1 LSVPCYQQ
9 RNCSYW
15 IDLVS
20 ETIMRAKTVLIL
32 LFALFTAV
40 MSGCHWKYPDPGE
53 PVITPAANDAKASAA
68 AGDPSSDKQQDGAA
82 KSQP

>member
-1 LSVPCYQQ
+1 
-9 RNCSYW
+9 
-15 IDLVS
+15 
-20 ETIMRAKTVLIL
+20 MRAKTVLIL

-53 PVITPAANDAKASAA
+53 PVITPAANDAKTSAA